1 MSGEEESLRRGLWIA
16 RSQLAI
22 LRSIAAENRGND
34 SFRSVQQTRNVF
46 DRVYDISDH
55 GVKTINQRLSID
67 E

>member
-1 MSGEEESLRRGLWIA
+1 
-16 RSQLAI
+16 
-22 LRSIAAENRGND
+22 
-34 SFRSVQQTRNVF
+34 VQQTRNVF